1 MRYSPSS
8 MKYSFLLLTVWM
20 IACTSSNNNPEVKYY
35 AHPEKYRPQ
44 YHFSPDHNWTN
55 DPNGLVYYNGAFHIF
70 YQYNPYGIR
79 WGHMS
84 WGHATSP
91 DLVHW
96 SHQPVAITE
105 YTDAAGDSV
114 MIFSG
119 SAVVDQDNTSGFF
132 QRGTGGIVTI
142 YTSHVHK
149 GGEQLRQHQSIAYS
163 TRDANTYERFAGNPV
178 LDIQRKDF
186 RDPKVFWYEPTKK
199 WIMIA
204 VIPDEFKTH
213 LYESSNL
220 KEWKFLSEFGPLGDT
235 AKIWECPDLIQVPSE
250 EDGQPSKWVLIVS
263 NSHPQGPDYVGMQY
277 FVGDFDG
284 TRFTPDDPSRYP
296 IYLDYGKDYYAGVTF
311 NNIPGEGNQVL
322 FGWANNW
329 AYGQDIPTNPW
340 RGAMAMPRMLSLY
353 QTPEGTRLRQRPVV
367 GIQQLKSGALLDEEP
382 LNTRSFVIEAVI
394 TPSSGDYIAGV
405 SLFKSGDE
413 ETVIGY
419 DASKGEVFF
428 DRTHSG
434 NVSFHPKFSSIE
446 RAPARLVD
454 GKVKLSIYVDQSIVE
469 VFIND
474 GEAVITDQIF
484 PTSESTL
491 VQRVERQGTGL
502 ATWTVFAMRSSWDES
517 VAN

>member
-1 MRYSPSS
+1 
-8 MKYSFLLLTVWM
+8 MKYLFTLVAVWM
-20 IACTSSNNNPEVKYY
+20 MACTKPSNPQVQYY

-44 YHFSPDHNWTN
+44 FHFSPDHNWTN
-55 DPNGLVYYNGAFHIF
+55 DPNGLVYHNGAYHIF
-70 YQYNPYGIR
+70 YQYNPFGIR

-96 SHQPVAITE
+96 THQPVAINE

-119 SAVVDQDNTSGFF
+119 SAVADQNNTSGFF
-132 QRGTGGIVTI
+132 QPGTGGLVAV

-149 GGEQLRQHQSIAYS
+149 AGQQLRQHQSIAYS
-163 TRDANTYERFAGNPV
+163 TKDANTYERYSGNPV

-186 RDPKVFWYEPTKK
+186 RDPKVFWHEATKK

-213 LYESSNL
+213 LYESANL

-235 AKIWECPDLIQVPSE
+235 AKIWECPDLIEVPSE
-250 EDGQPSKWVLIVS
+250 VAGEPSKWVLIVS
-263 NSHPQGPDYVGMQY
+263 NSHPQGPDFVGMQY
-277 FVGDFDG
+277 FVGSFDG
-284 TRFTPDDPSRYP
+284 KTFTPDDPKRYP
-296 IYLDYGKDYYAGVTF
+296 LYLDYGKDYYAGVTF
-311 NNIPGEGNQVL
+311 NNLPEGQQVL

-329 AYGQDIPTNPW
+329 AYGQDIPTQPW
-340 RGAMAMPRMLSLY
+340 RGAMAIPRMLSLY
-353 QTPEGTRLRQRPVV
+353 QAADGWRLRQKPHE
-367 GIQQLKSGALLDEEP
+367 GIQQLKSGALVADEP
-382 LNTRSFVIEAVI
+382 LHTRSFFAEVVI
-394 TPSSGDYIAGV
+394 TPSSPDYIGGL

-413 ETVIGY
+413 ETIIGF
-419 DASKGEVFF
+419 DAAKGEVFF

-434 NVSFHPKFSSIE
+434 NVAFHPKFSSIE
-446 RAPARLVD
+446 RAPARLID
-454 GKVKLSIYVDQSIVE
+454 GKLKLSIYVDQSIVE

-484 PTSESTL
+484 PTSESTQ
-491 VQRVERQGTGL
+491 VQSIERQGTGSVSM
-502 ATWTVFAMRSSWDES
+502 TVMAMRSAWDES